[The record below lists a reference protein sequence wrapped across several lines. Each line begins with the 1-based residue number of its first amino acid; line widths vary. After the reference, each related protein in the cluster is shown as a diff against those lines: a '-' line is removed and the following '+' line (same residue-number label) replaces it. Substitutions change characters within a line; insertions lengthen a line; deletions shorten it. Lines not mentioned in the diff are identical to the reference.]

1 MFDADADHR
10 ERQLSQWAQGFADR
24 AERFHTMRANLE
36 QIRVSESAAEG
47 AVRVTVD
54 SSGQLTDLAFT
65 EQIRDMAPSQVAEQV
80 MAGLRCAQQ
89 QLAPLVQE
97 TMLAAIGGEQE
108 LVEKVVRGYRE
119 RFGQDAPRHRA
130 APADEQEYFADRDY
144 LR

>member
-10 ERQLSQWAQGFADR
+10 EQQLSQWAQGFADR

-36 QIRVSESAAEG
+36 QITVSESAAEG
-47 AVRVTVD
+47 AVRVTVN

-65 EQIRDMAPSQVAEQV
+65 DEIRNMVPSQVAAQV
-80 MAGLRCAQQ
+80 MAGLRRAQQ

-97 TMLAAIGGEQE
+97 TMLAAIGEEQE
-108 LVEKVVRGYRE
+108 LVEKVVGGYRE
-119 RFGQDAPRHRA
+119 SFGQDTLRPRA
-130 APADEQEYFADRDY
+130 APVDEQEYFADRDY